1 MVLKDV
7 KKFFCRELEL
17 IEEKNNSIRD
27 NHFVIASEMTSL

>member
-17 IEEKNNSIRD
+17 IEEKI
-27 NHFVIASEMTSL
+27 IALEIIIL

>member
-17 IEEKNNSIRD
+17 IEEKTTALEN
-27 NHFVIASEMTSL
+27 NHFVIASEITNL